1 MSPHPPLL
9 RAALAL
15 ALGLLLA
22 VLAGCA
28 TPAPHAALVAADPAD
43 SQGRLLIV
51 AVVDGPQAQPAAGA
65 SPRAAYRLGAG
76 YAGSDAAQAVA
87 QSVAADHALTEIS
100 AWTIDAL
107 RLRCMLFRLPP
118 GADRDEVLRL
128 LGNDPRVQL
137 VQPVQQFETY
147 GQGAAAAPA
156 YNDPYLTL
164 QLGFA
169 RMGAAAAQRLG
180 RGEGVRVAVIDTVVD
195 AGHPDL
201 AERVLRQRDFAT
213 GLPAGPAERHG
224 TEVAGIL
231 AAVENNRIG
240 IAGVAPAV
248 QVLAYRACWSVPA
261 PAQGDRCDTFSLA
274 QALAQAIS
282 DRADVINL
290 SLGGPADPLLQRL
303 VEAALQRGTVVVGAL
318 PPSGRAEGFPTGVPG
333 VLAAAVAEA
342 GTVPPG
348 ALPAPGREVLT
359 LQRHGAYGLATGS
372 SMAAAHISGAVALLR
387 SLQPRLDG
395 PAAYQLLQPTSPAA
409 GMPVGL
415 CQAAQR
421 LRPAAAARCEA
432 VP

>member
-1 MSPHPPLL
+1 MRPMPSWL
-9 RAALAL
+9 RAMLSVCLTALM
-15 ALGLLLA
+15 A

-28 TPAPHAALVAADPAD
+28 TPAPHAALVAAEPAEGH
-43 SQGRLLIV
+43 GRLLIV
-51 AVVDGPQAQPAAGA
+51 AVVDGPQARPAAGA

-87 QSVAADHALTEIS
+87 QAVAADHALTEVS

-107 RLRCMLFRLPP
+107 RLRCMLFRLAP
-118 GADRDEVLRL
+118 GADRDEVLRR
-128 LGNDPRVQL
+128 LGSDARVQL
-137 VQPVQQFETY
+137 AQPVQQFETF
-147 GQGAAAAPA
+147 GQGAAAPPA

-169 RMGAAAAQRLG
+169 RMGAAAAQRVG
-180 RGEGVRVAVIDTVVD
+180 RGEGVRVAVIDTLVE

-201 AERVLRQRDFAT
+201 AERVLRQRDFAS
-213 GLPAGPAERHG
+213 GLPPGPAERHG

-248 QVLAYRACWSVPA
+248 RVLAYRACWSAPA
-261 PAQGDRCDTFSLA
+261 PGQGDRCDTFSLA
-274 QALAQAIS
+274 QALSQAIT

-290 SLGGPADPLLQRL
+290 SLGGPADPLLRKL

-318 PPSGRAEGFPTGVPG
+318 PPSGHAEGFPTGVPG
-333 VLAAAVAEA
+333 VLAAAVAET
-342 GTVPPG
+342 GPTPPG

-359 LQRHGAYGLATGS
+359 LQRQGAYGLATGS
-372 SMAAAHISGAVALLR
+372 SMAAAHLSGAVAVLR
-387 SLQPRLDG
+387 GLQPRLDG
-395 PAAYQLLQPTSPAA
+395 SAAYQLLQPAPPAPGA
-409 GMPVGL
+409 PIAL
-415 CQAAQR
+415 CQAVQR

-432 VP
+432 ER